1 VSFGG
6 SILLL
11 VIGAILTFALNV
23 KLGFLNLD
31 IVGIV
36 LMAAGALGLALTS
49 WAYANRRRT
58 ARTTVVEPD
67 GGDLPPPPDAL

>member
-49 WAYANRRRT
+49 WAYATKRRASRT
-58 ARTTVVEPD
+58 AVEPD
-67 GGDLPPPPDAL
+67 GGDVDPPDVA